1 MAAVEEKTTLDS
13 GWFAARFNE
22 VHFTGTQLTTTNPPC
37 GPTLPWMESLVPG
50 TSVLISLAAK
60 HAFLISQCV
69 FKLLLFYWF
78 HSVLGTLVK
87 NKVVPVPFYGLE
99 NKLFW
104 ILLILEEIIILS
116 RSLQLYSKCSGN
128 TFSKCFLDIAY
139 WEKIYIPE

>member
-50 TSVLISLAAK
+50 T
-60 HAFLISQCV
+60 
-69 FKLLLFYWF
+69 
-78 HSVLGTLVK
+78 VLGTLVK

-116 RSLQLYSKCSGN
+116 RSLQLYSKCSESRELKVTMRKTRNNGMDMDEHKQWA
-128 TFSKCFLDIAY
+128 TAQIFDHLKFC
-139 WEKIYIPE
+139 